1 MQIYSWVIGI
11 ITNGFFL
18 VIIWIHSQVATQ
30 LSDPPHVLLIFPH
43 WSRRW
48 WGVPQNDAQMGS
60 KSMLSEWS
68 SNQKNDQWCTFC
80 TSYYD
85 LSIVWPRNFFV
96 DRYDHVKHL
105 KTLLDVLKYS
115 QKNFHDPQSHSIISQ
130 KSIFLS
136 SIWAPYWNGNQ
147 THNDSIKIGVS
158 LRFES

>member
-1 MQIYSWVIGI
+1 MQIYSWVVGI

-30 LSDPPHVLLIFPH
+30 LSDPPHVHPIFPH
-43 WSRRW
+43 WSRKR
-48 WGVPQNDAQMGS
+48 WGVPQNDAQMSS

-68 SNQKNDQWCTFC
+68 SNQKNGQWRTFWA
-80 TSYYD
+80 SYYN
-85 LSIVWPRNFFV
+85 LSIVYPQNFFV
-96 DRYDHVKHL
+96 DRYDHIKYL
-105 KTLLDVLKYS
+105 KTLLYVLKYS
-115 QKNFHDPQSHSIISQ
+115 QKIFHDPQSHSIISQ

-136 SIWAPYWNGNQ
+136 SIWAPYWNGSQ

>member
-30 LSDPPHVLLIFPH
+30 LSDPPHVLPIFPH
-43 WSRRW
+43 WSRKRW
-48 WGVPQNDAQMGS
+48 GGTPKWCPNGLQIDALRVII
-60 KSMLSEWS
+60 KS
-68 SNQKNDQWCTFC
+68 KNDQWCTFC

-136 SIWAPYWNGNQ
+136 SIWAPYWNGSQ